1 MIRSVGTLRYSPKLL
16 GDRLSEKWW
25 LVLDCD
31 EAIGTYYR
39 DLYRLFHH
47 RTKQLLRPAWD
58 SHITVIRNEEPLHK
72 EYWEK
77 YSGKMVEFEYETSP
91 LTDGNYWWVT
101 VFCEEL
107 LDLRTELGLPRD
119 PELPL
124 HLSIGHQ
131 GLTV

>member
-1 MIRSVGTLRYSPKLL
+1 M
-16 GDRLSEKWW
+16 
-25 LVLDCD
+25 
-31 EAIGTYYR
+31 
-39 DLYRLFHH
+39 
-47 RTKQLLRPAWD
+47 RPAWD

-77 YSGKMVEFEYETSP
+77 YSGKTVEFEYETSP

-107 LDLRTELGLPRD
+107 LDLRTELGLPRE
-119 PELPL
+119 PEFPL

-131 GLTV
+131 GLTM

>member
-1 MIRSVGTLRYSPKLL
+1 MIRSFGTLRYSPKLL

-39 DLYRLFHH
+39 DLYRLFHYG
-47 RTKQLLRPAWD
+47 TKQLMRPAWD

-72 EYWEK
+72 ECWEK
-77 YSGKMVEFEYETSP
+77 YSGKTVEFEYETSP

-101 VFCEEL
+101 V
-107 LDLRTELGLPRD
+107 P
-119 PELPL
+119 
-124 HLSIGHQ
+124 
-131 GLTV
+131 